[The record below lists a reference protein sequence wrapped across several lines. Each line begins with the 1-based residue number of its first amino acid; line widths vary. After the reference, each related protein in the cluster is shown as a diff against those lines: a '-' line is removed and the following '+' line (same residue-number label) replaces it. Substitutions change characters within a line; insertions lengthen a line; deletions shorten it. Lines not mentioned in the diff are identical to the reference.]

1 MNFEDFKKE
10 LEEDPAYRKE
20 LKRVDIKWKIENIIY
35 KIRIFLA
42 NLLK

>member
-10 LEEDPAYRKE
+10 LEEDPEYRKE
-20 LKRVDIKWKIENIIY
+20 LKRFDIKWKIENIIY